1 MSVMNN
7 AVFWKALRLLSHPAS
22 LTALGVLLLNDHL
35 LRRIWPSWVTGKIGD
50 FAWLFFAPFIVA
62 AVLAWLVP
70 LRGAR
75 REKAI
80 RLLAFTLTGS
90 VFALAKTVP
99 GVHTWLLH
107 VAERLLGLPISLR
120 RDPTD
125 LIALVVLA
133 FSWRLWAHQRAST
146 PSLRAPG
153 WAALSFAVLLTVA
166 NSMAPD
172 IGVERLSAGDGRVYA
187 CSTYEAFV
195 SEDGGLSWSGTLIAL
210 REICPYDAES
220 TEFDQLVAEMGD
232 WQLDSGYV
240 PATEAERAYYEK
252 THSGDAEFEPG
263 PLDAITDPLTRNV
276 ILAMGHEGVAVHTPD
291 DEWHWVSVGEYR
303 RVRLGTPSTILSLL
317 SGEAVLSFYFGLL
330 CFCTLALRVNWSWF
344 RIGFLAVAWAM
355 WGLLGILF
363 PPSLT
368 TGYGSVFLSV
378 GLMASAVLIV
388 GLALFSAFRAFQ
400 RGPDVSI
407 RLAIVAVV
415 GMLLVFAPFVMWAK
429 GSIPSHT
436 AAVLFATFLGAIVLL
451 AGDRWMKRSLSGRRS
466 AVISSR

>member
-1 MSVMNN
+1 MNN

-35 LRRIWPSWVTGKIGD
+35 LRRVWPSWFTGKIGD
-50 FAWLFFAPFIVA
+50 FAWLFFAPFVVA

-80 RLLAFTLTGS
+80 GLLAFTLTGS

-99 GVHTWLLH
+99 GVHAWLLH
-107 VAERLLGLPISLR
+107 VTERLLDLSISLR

-125 LIALVVLA
+125 LIALVMMA
-133 FSWRLWAHQRAST
+133 FSWRLWARQRPCT

-172 IGVERLSAGDGRVYA
+172 IGVERLAAGDGKVYA

-195 SEDGGLSWSGTLIAL
+195 SEDGGLSWSGASLAAQD
-210 REICPYDAES
+210 ECPYDDES
-220 TEFDQLVAEMGD
+220 TEFDQLVSAMGD

-263 PLDAITDPLTRNV
+263 PLNAITDPLTGNV
-276 ILAMGHEGVAVHTPD
+276 ILAMGHEGVAVRTPD
-291 DEWHWVSVGEYR
+291 DEWHWVPVGEYR
-303 RVRLGTPSTILSLL
+303 RVRLGTTSTILSLL

-330 CFCTLALRVNWSWF
+330 CFCTLALRVNWSWL
-344 RIGFLAVAWAM
+344 RIGFLAVAWAI
-355 WGLLGILF
+355 WGLVGILF

-368 TGYGSVFLSV
+368 TGYGSFFLSV

-388 GLALFSAFRAFQ
+388 GLAFFSAFRAFQ
-400 RGPDVSI
+400 RSPDVLI

-415 GMLLVFAPFVMWAK
+415 GMLLVFAPFVLWAK

-436 AAVLFATFLGAIVLL
+436 AALLFATFLGAIVLFV
-451 AGDRWMKRSLSGRRS
+451 GDRWIKQSLSGRRS
-466 AVISSR
+466 AATSSR